1 MLFYI
6 DNYKILFYIH
16 RLLCILHTQLN
27 HHSVHLTSF
36 KIRVKKK
43 YHTEYD
49 MGGGEGQTYCLR
61 WNNHKS
67 NLVEI
72 LEGLFKHESY
82 VDCTLRV
89 DDGKFFVHRIILA
102 ANSAYFQTILQE
114 VPMEHC
120 TILFPGVKKFEMK
133 PLLDYMYTGEV
144 NITQAQIPRIM
155 QIAVQLGVKGLYD
168 MTEMQDKFDR
178 SKMEDPSYPGIYT

>member
-1 MLFYI
+1 MI
-6 DNYKILFYIH
+6 P
-16 RLLCILHTQLN
+16 T
-27 HHSVHLTSF
+27 TF
-36 KIRVKKK
+36 KIRVKRKQ
-43 YHTEYD
+43 HTESE

-67 NLVEI
+67 NLIEI

-102 ANSAYFQTILQE
+102 ANSAYFQTILQD

-168 MTEMQDKFDR
+168 MTEMRDR
-178 SKMEDPSYPGIYT
+178 GKMDEDESSECLPCVLLIFNII